1 MKKFISVV
9 LLLAMCVACFVGCAP
24 EAKENAALDA
34 AKEYLYSM
42 YKDAE
47 EKTAVDYTVVS
58 QVRIGDVTYPITW
71 TTDVSED
78 KVKITAG
85 EDSMTVVDINE
96 ATAEQIDY
104 NLIATLKDADGNEVS
119 VSFKH
124 FVPKADGLPATL
136 ADGTYVI
143 LNGNLTMSSLASDK
157 TYGYPTATEVTVA
170 DGTVSGHK
178 AADVLTIKNVDGGF
192 TIQDASGRYFYLKG
206 TYNSFNVDANAPSE
220 GHIFSIVVKD
230 GKYLIQNNLDKKT
243 LAYSTSYSS
252 WGCYAE
258 LTDDHASLVDIIAAT
273 APTDTPDDN
282 KTDNNTGNTD
292 NNGNSNNTSDNGNSG
307 NTNTSVTDSK
317 VVFNYSKETKY
328 VTGKHYLYTN
338 STTGSKKYEL
348 ELSDKKSDALVM
360 EKITNTDGTVSFKA
374 GGQYLF
380 CDGTD
385 VKFVSSQ
392 SDNTKFV
399 LENATGGY
407 YIKCYKATYNNNAQY
422 LEVYNGYLTCYSK
435 LDTSDATI
443 YVFKLD
449 GTDGANGSIS
459 AQDGSN
465 ASSSSSSSSGSSSS
479 SSSSSTDSG
488 SSSKPV
494 GTSVTFDFSSLDKK
508 GEEITSG
515 AYELFDGTASAGGLT
530 AVTLTKVYN
539 GNATGGQYANTAGL
553 LKLGTSSIKGQIEMT
568 FSRKVAKV
576 EILSHG
582 WKAGTDY
589 VSVNGSAEQQLA
601 NNGTNSTLTFALD
614 GSSETVTIDVN
625 QRAFIFKI
633 VVTFAN

>member
-1 MKKFISVV
+1 MKKVISVV
-9 LLLAMCVACFVGCAP
+9 LLLAMCIGCFAGCAP
-24 EAKENAALDA
+24 EAKEDAALEA
-34 AKEYLYSM
+34 AKEYLYTM

-58 QVRIGDVTYPITW
+58 QVRIDGVTYPITW

-85 EDSMTVVDINE
+85 ENNMTVVDINE
-96 ATAEQIDY
+96 ATLEQIDY
-104 NLIATLKDADGNEVS
+104 NLTATLKNADGAEVS

-143 LNGNLTMSSLASDK
+143 LAGNLTMSSLTADK
-157 TYGYPTATEVTVA
+157 TYGYPYATEVTVT
-170 DGTVSGHK
+170 DGTVSGHT

-192 TIQDASGRYFYLKG
+192 TIQDAQGRYFYLKG
-206 TYNSFNVDANAPSE
+206 TYNSFNVDATAPAE

-243 LAYSTSYSS
+243 LAYSTSYTS
-252 WGCYAE
+252 WGCYPE
-258 LTDDHASLVDIIAAT
+258 LTDDHTSLVDIIAVT
-273 APTDTPDDN
+273 APAETPDNTTDTDN
-282 KTDNNTGNTD
+282 NSGNTGNT
-292 NNGNSNNTSDNGNSG
+292 G
-307 NTNTSVTDSK
+307 NTGSSGTTTPATSN
-317 VVFNYSKETKY
+317 VVFAYPKENKY
-328 VTGKHYLYTN
+328 VTGKHYAYT
-338 STTGSKKYEL
+338 SSKGYTKMEL
-348 ELSDKKSDALVM
+348 ELSENKADALAM
-360 EKITNTDGTVSFKA
+360 EMITNSDNTVTFKA

-399 LENATGGY
+399 LETADGGY
-407 YIKCYKATYNNNAQY
+407 YIKCYKATYNDNPQY
-422 LEVYNGYLTCYSK
+422 LEVYNGYLTCY
-435 LDTSDATI
+435 TMNSDVAVFT
-443 YVFKLD
+443 FKLD
-449 GTDGANGSIS
+449 STTGANGAIS

-465 ASSSSSSSSGSSSS
+465 AGSSSSSSGSSSSGS

-494 GTSVTFDFSSLDKK
+494 GTTVTFDFASLDKK
-508 GEEITSG
+508 GAEITEG
-515 AYELFDGTASAGGLT
+515 AWELFDGVASGGGLT

-539 GNATGGQYANTAGL
+539 GNGTGGQFENTAGL
-553 LKLGTSSIKGQIEMT
+553 LKLGTSSINGQMVLT
-568 FSRKVAKV
+568 FSKKVAKV
-576 EILSHG
+576 EILCHG
-582 WKAGTDY
+582 WKTGTDNIKI
-589 VSVNGSAEQQLA
+589 NGSADQQLP
-601 NNGTNSTLTFALD
+601 NTGTASTLTFDLSD
-614 GSSETVTIDVN
+614 PSETVTIDVN

-633 VVTFAN
+633 IVTFAE